1 MLGVDVKLGSHDLL
15 GRSLGDTATL
25 RTALPPHISLPPRAV
40 DMSHATMLGE
50 LSRVTTRGFAEY
62 EHPELGI
69 AAIGVAV
76 RVAPAR
82 DVGFA
87 LCIGREAM
95 PRAMRTEIIS
105 ALMETARD
113 VVGLCGDPALMVPP
127 PPRRD

>member
-1 MLGVDVKLGSHDLL
+1 
-15 GRSLGDTATL
+15 
-25 RTALPPHISLPPRAV
+25 
-40 DMSHATMLGE
+40 MSHATRLGE

-69 AAIGVAV
+69 AATGVAV

-82 DVGFA
+82 DLGFA

-95 PRAMRTEIIS
+95 TRAMRTEIIS

-113 VVGLCGDPALMVPP
+113 VGGLCGDPALMVPP